1 MDLFAVDVVSW
12 AISSMPWKSISV
24 AGIVNFIVLI
34 PNAVSDD
41 KEDEDVI
48 SIFLSITT
56 LTYLDTFKGASAVD
70 LTHGSNDVVLDGTY
84 DTYLFKLINM
94 HVSAQAEF
102 AVNFSTDGQSS
113 AASKQTTTFNCYH
126 QEDGAANEF
135 EYVAADDRAN
145 NVGDQQI
152 TAIDIGTQNDSG
164 LCAEVFLFSPAST
177 TFVKHFLVKSQYF
190 SHQSTPYSNNVFTAG
205 YVNTTSAVNSVR
217 FLTST
222 GNFDATIKMYG
233 ITK

>member
-1 MDLFAVDVVSW
+1 MALTKFNFNSFDVTT
-12 AISSMPWKSISV
+12 AASSALAFNSSANGFDTAA
-24 AGIVNFIVLI
+24 AGSMTLI
-34 PNAVSDD
+34 
-41 KEDEDVI
+41 K
-48 SIFLSITT
+48 TT
-56 LTYLDTFKGASAVD
+56 TASGVGNVD
-70 LTHGSNDVVLDGTY
+70 LTHGSNSVVLDGTY
-84 DTYLFKLINM
+84 DTYLFKLINI
-94 HVSAQAEF
+94 HVASQAEF

-126 QEDGAANEF
+126 QENGASTEF

-145 NVGDQQI
+145 HVGDQQI

-177 TFVKHFLVKSQYF
+177 TFMKHFIVKSQYF

-222 GNFDATIKMYG
+222 GNFDGTIKMYG

>member
-1 MDLFAVDVVSW
+1 MALTKFNFNSFDVTT
-12 AISSMPWKSISV
+12 AASSALAFNSSANGFDTAA
-24 AGIVNFIVLI
+24 AGSMTLI
-34 PNAVSDD
+34 
-41 KEDEDVI
+41 K
-48 SIFLSITT
+48 TT
-56 LTYLDTFKGASAVD
+56 TASGVGNVD

-84 DTYLFKLINM
+84 DTYLFKLINI
-94 HVSAQAEF
+94 HVASQAEF

-126 QEDGAANEF
+126 QENGASTEF
-135 EYVAADDRAN
+135 EQVNADDLAN
-145 NVGDQQI
+145 ATGDQQI
-152 TAIDIGTQNDSG
+152 TAIDMGTQDDSG
-164 LCAEVFLFSPAST
+164 MCAELILFSPAST
-177 TFVKHFLVKSQYF
+177 TFMKHFIVKSQYF

-222 GNFDATIKMYG
+222 GNFDGTIKMYG

>member
-1 MDLFAVDVVSW
+1 MALTKFNFNSFDVTT
-12 AISSMPWKSISV
+12 AASSALAFNSS
-24 AGIVNFIVLI
+24 ANGF
-34 PNAVSDD
+34 
-41 KEDEDVI
+41 
-48 SIFLSITT
+48 
-56 LTYLDTFKGASAVD
+56 DTASAGSMTLIKTTTASNVGNVD
-70 LTHGSNDVVLDGTY
+70 LTHGSNNVVLDGTY
-84 DTYLFKLINM
+84 DTYLFKLINI
-94 HVSAQAEF
+94 HVASQCEF
-102 AVNFSTDGQSS
+102 AVNFSTDGQST
-113 AASKQTTTFNCYH
+113 ASQKTTTTFNCYH
-126 QEDGAANEF
+126 QENGASTEF

-145 NVGDQQI
+145 HVGDQQI

-177 TFVKHFLVKSQYF
+177 TFIKHFLVKSQYF

-222 GNFDATIKMYG
+222 GNFDGTIKMYG

>member
-1 MDLFAVDVVSW
+1 MALTKFNYNSFDLTTVASTGLAFN
-12 AISSMPWKSISV
+12 SSANGFDTAAAGAMNLIKTTTASGV
-24 AGIVNFIVLI
+24 AN
-34 PNAVSDD
+34 
-41 KEDEDVI
+41 
-48 SIFLSITT
+48 
-56 LTYLDTFKGASAVD
+56 VD

-94 HVSAQAEF
+94 HVSAQCEF

-113 AASKQTTTFNCYH
+113 AANKQTTTFNCYNH
-126 QEDGAANEF
+126 EGSSGNEF
-135 EYVAADDRAN
+135 EYVAADDLAN
-145 NVGDQQI
+145 AAGDQLI

-177 TFVKHFLVKSQYF
+177 TFVKHFLVKTQYF
-190 SHQSTPYSNNVFTAG
+190 SHQSTPYSTNVFTAG

-222 GNFDATIKMYG
+222 GNFDGTIKMYG

>member
-1 MDLFAVDVVSW
+1 MALSKFEYNSFDVTPVASNAFAFNSTPNGLTT
-12 AISSMPWKSISV
+12 AAAGAMTLITTNTISS
-24 AGIVNFIVLI
+24 G
-34 PNAVSDD
+34 VSSSDFTSCID
-41 KEDEDVI
+41 
-48 SIFLSITT
+48 S
-56 LTYLDTFKGASAVD
+56 
-70 LTHGSNDVVLDGTY
+70 TY
-84 DTYLFKLINM
+84 DTYLFKLINI
-94 HVSAQAEF
+94 HVSAQCEF

-126 QEDGAANEF
+126 QENGASTQF

>member
-1 MDLFAVDVVSW
+1 MALSKFEYNSFDVTPVASNAFAFNSTPNGLTT
-12 AISSMPWKSISV
+12 AAAGAMNLIKTTTASGV
-24 AGIVNFIVLI
+24 AN
-34 PNAVSDD
+34 
-41 KEDEDVI
+41 
-48 SIFLSITT
+48 
-56 LTYLDTFKGASAVD
+56 VD

-126 QEDGAANEF
+126 QENGASTQF

>member
-1 MDLFAVDVVSW
+1 MALSKFEYNSFDVTPVASNAFAFNSTPNGLTT
-12 AISSMPWKSISV
+12 AAAGAMNLIKTTTASGV
-24 AGIVNFIVLI
+24 AN
-34 PNAVSDD
+34 
-41 KEDEDVI
+41 
-48 SIFLSITT
+48 
-56 LTYLDTFKGASAVD
+56 VD

-84 DTYLFKLINM
+84 DTYLFKLINI
-94 HVSAQAEF
+94 HVSAQCEF

-126 QEDGAANEF
+126 QENGASTQF

-177 TFVKHFLVKSQYF
+177 TFMKHFVVKSQYF
-190 SHQSTPYSNNVFTAG
+190 SHQSTPYSNNVFVGG

-222 GNFDATIKMYG
+222 GNFDGTIKMYG

>member
-1 MDLFAVDVVSW
+1 MALTKFNFNSFDVTT
-12 AISSMPWKSISV
+12 AASSALAFNSSANGFDTAA
-24 AGIVNFIVLI
+24 AGSMTLI
-34 PNAVSDD
+34 
-41 KEDEDVI
+41 K
-48 SIFLSITT
+48 TT
-56 LTYLDTFKGASAVD
+56 TASNVGNVD

-84 DTYLFKLINM
+84 DTYLFKLINI
-94 HVSAQAEF
+94 HVASQAEF

-126 QEDGAANEF
+126 QENGASTEF

-145 NVGDQQI
+145 HVGDQQI

-177 TFVKHFLVKSQYF
+177 TFIKHFLVRSQYF

-222 GNFDATIKMYG
+222 GNFDGTIKMYG
-233 ITK
+233 LSK

>member
-1 MDLFAVDVVSW
+1 MALSKFEYNSFDVTPVASSAFAFNSTPNGLTT
-12 AISSMPWKSISV
+12 AAAGAMNLIKTTTASGV
-24 AGIVNFIVLI
+24 AN
-34 PNAVSDD
+34 
-41 KEDEDVI
+41 
-48 SIFLSITT
+48 
-56 LTYLDTFKGASAVD
+56 VD

-84 DTYLFKLINM
+84 DTYLFKLINI
-94 HVSAQAEF
+94 HVSAQCEF

-126 QEDGAANEF
+126 QENGASTEF

-177 TFVKHFLVKSQYF
+177 TFMKHFVVKSQYF
-190 SHQSTPYSNNVFTAG
+190 SHQSTPYSNNVFVGG

-222 GNFDATIKMYG
+222 GNFDGTIKMYG

>member
-1 MDLFAVDVVSW
+1 MALSKFEYNSFDVTPVASNAFAFNSTPNGLTT
-12 AISSMPWKSISV
+12 AAAGAMNLIKTTTASGV
-24 AGIVNFIVLI
+24 AN
-34 PNAVSDD
+34 
-41 KEDEDVI
+41 
-48 SIFLSITT
+48 
-56 LTYLDTFKGASAVD
+56 VD

-84 DTYLFKLINM
+84 DTYLFKLINI
-94 HVSAQAEF
+94 HVSAQCEF

-113 AASKQTTTFNCYH
+113 AAQKQTTTFNCYH
-126 QEDGAANEF
+126 QENGASTQF

-177 TFVKHFLVKSQYF
+177 TFMKHFVVKSQYF
-190 SHQSTPYSNNVFTAG
+190 SHQSTPYSNNVFVGG

-222 GNFDATIKMYG
+222 GNFDGTIKMYG